1 VKKSSDPYFYSESDA
16 VMSAAAG
23 GQLPQ
28 RSSHETLEAIMS
40 MGKMAVLV
48 FGFLVLTLV
57 IATLATIPP
66 S

>member
-1 VKKSSDPYFYSESDA
+1 
-16 VMSAAAG
+16 MGAAAG
-23 GQLPQ
+23 GQLFQ
-28 RSSHETLEAIMS
+28 RPSHETLEAIMS

>member
-1 VKKSSDPYFYSESDA
+1 
-16 VMSAAAG
+16 
-23 GQLPQ
+23 
-28 RSSHETLEAIMS
+28 MS

-57 IATLATIPP
+57 IAALATIPP